1 MPSMIR
7 KKSPKF
13 HYEIADHLTDPSIKK
28 LVIQAPRGFAK
39 TTLVAIV
46 YTLWHIFISDF
57 ARGQNRRPKFV
68 VLGSKSLQPHTI
80 NLLETIKM
88 ILEDSKPLRALFGD
102 WGEATAKRWTT
113 SEIVLKDG
121 TTILCRG
128 SSQPIRGLNKRGIR
142 PTLFVWDD
150 PEDEK
155 NTRTVEAMGHNM
167 DILLKG
173 VLPALC
179 NEYGDKV
186 VVIGTPIHER
196 GMVNELTRMA
206 ELESAPVL
214 DEDGNVLA
222 ESGWRSLHYS
232 GIIHEDG
239 ESLETGKSLWPEKV
253 PLEIML
259 AQKAEYETAG
269 KLSVFYS
276 ETMCEIVSDA
286 DRVFG
291 TYGYYKGRVEIHNG
305 YHYLI
310 ITHQGTQEEHK
321 RQRKAS
327 MVELKEPK
335 VVPVTVFMGVDPASS
350 TNSRADRSVIM
361 PIALDAQDNRYVLP
375 YFAGRFKPLR
385 VSEEIIKMDAL
396 YKPNRIRVESVG
408 YQEMLKDTVKGKTG
422 TRVQPGKPRG
432 DRKTDRL
439 EGMQVHF
446 GAGRMWLMEMGSSIL
461 EDEMLLFPSSRHD
474 DTLDAMYYAMER
486 TYPPMHGLEYYKM
499 EKKAPAKKK
508 KAVSW
513 MAA

>member
-1 MPSMIR
+1 MPTMIR
-7 KKSPKF
+7 KTSPRF
-13 HYEIADHLTDPSIKK
+13 HYEIAKNLTDPSIKK

-46 YTLWHIFISDF
+46 FTLWHIFISDF
-57 ARGQNRRPKFV
+57 ALGNPKRPKFV

-88 ILEDSKPLRALFGD
+88 ILEDSKVLRALFGD
-102 WGEATAKRWTT
+102 YGEATAKRWTT

-179 NEYGDKV
+179 TEFGDKV

-196 GMVNELTRMA
+196 GMVNELTRMS
-206 ELESAPVL
+206 EIESAPVL
-214 DEDGNVLA
+214 DDNGVIIA
-222 ESGWRSLHYS
+222 ESGWKSMHYS
-232 GIIHEDG
+232 GIVYEDG
-239 ESLETGKSLWPEKV
+239 KDLSTGVSLWPEKV

-259 AQKAEYETAG
+259 AQKAEYEGAG

-291 TYGYYKGRVEIHNG
+291 TYGYYQGRLEYHNG
-305 YHYLI
+305 YHFLVM
-310 ITHQGTQEEHK
+310 THQGTQQDHK
-321 RQRKAS
+321 KVREAS
-327 MVELKEPK
+327 VKELSTPK
-335 VVPVTVFMGVDPASS
+335 IIPVTVFMGVDPASS
-350 TNSRADRSVIM
+350 TNRRADRSVIM
-361 PIALDAQDNRYVLP
+361 PVAIDAQDNRYVLP
-375 YFAGRFKPLR
+375 YFAGRFKPLV
-385 VSEEIIKMDAL
+385 VSEKIIDMDGV
-396 YKPNRIRVESVG
+396 YRPNRIRVESVG
-408 YQEMLKDTVKGKTG
+408 YQEMLKEMVKGKTK
-422 TRVQPGKPRG
+422 TRVQAGKPRG

-446 GAGRMWLMEMGSSIL
+446 GAGRMWLNQVGQSIL

-474 DTLDAMYYAMER
+474 DTLDAMYYAMEKVYLP
-486 TYPPMHGLEYYKM
+486 THGLEMYKSNAKT
-499 EKKAPAKKK
+499 ERKKK
-508 KAVSW
+508 TISW
-513 MAA
+513 MGV